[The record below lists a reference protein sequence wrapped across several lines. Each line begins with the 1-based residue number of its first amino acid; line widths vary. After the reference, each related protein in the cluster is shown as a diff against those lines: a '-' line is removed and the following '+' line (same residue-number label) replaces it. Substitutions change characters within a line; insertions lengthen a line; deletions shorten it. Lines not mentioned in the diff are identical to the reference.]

1 MSTVVPFLV
10 IGITTGS
17 VYALA
22 AMGLTLTYRTT
33 GIFNF
38 SQGALGAAAAYIFY
52 DLTALHEIAWPLAAV
67 ICVVVVGIGGGLLL
81 ERLGSVL
88 ARVDVSVQIVAT
100 VGLMVAIQSLIVV
113 AYGPTSIA
121 FPAFLPTDLHSIAG
135 AAVSAD
141 QLIIAG
147 VVLLLGLVL
156 VGMVRF
162 TALGI
167 RTRAVVDDAD
177 LLALNGVEPKRVRR
191 VAWIIGST
199 FATVA
204 GILAA
209 VAVGTLDPTLLTLLL
224 INAFGAAA
232 LGAFRSLPLTYIG
245 GLMVGIASAL
255 ATKYITIG
263 TGFLAGIPA
272 AIPVIVLFIILLV
285 LPRRRLV
292 TSTTLRR
299 AALPLRG
306 LRPVRTQAR
315 FGVVAVAVL
324 LLAPT
329 IFGDGRLPALTATVV
344 YAILLLSLIVL
355 VKMSGQVS
363 LCQYGLA
370 AVGAAAFYQLA
381 GHAGLPWPVA
391 VIVAGLITIPVG
403 ALVAIPAIRLSG
415 LFLALATLAFGILLQ
430 QLFYTSD
437 LMFTQQ
443 PSVTSPRP
451 GFAEGDQSYY
461 YLTVFVLV
469 LCALLVVWV
478 ERSRL
483 GRMLRGMEQ
492 SPTTMVTH
500 GMNINVTK
508 VIVFSLSAFL
518 AGIAGALYGPITG
531 SLSAVSFDPL
541 NSVTL
546 LAILIV
552 SGPGLLRPALLG
564 GLGLSLIPSFITSA
578 TIVNYLPVLYGVS
591 AIIVA
596 TTVASRSRGGKKHD
610 PSSRW
615 TLPLPSRGN
624 PAPVKEKVKS

>member
-1 MSTVVPFLV
+1 MSAMVPFLV

-33 GIFNF
+33 GVFNF
-38 SQGALGAAAAYIFY
+38 SQGALGAAAAYLFY
-52 DLTALHEIAWPLAAV
+52 DLTALHGIAWPLAAV
-67 ICVVVVGIGGGLLL
+67 ICVAVIGIGGGLLL

-100 VGLMVAIQSLIVV
+100 VGLMVAIQALLVV
-113 AYGPTSIA
+113 VYGPTSIA

-135 AAVSAD
+135 ATVSSD

-147 VVLLLGLVL
+147 VVFLLGLVL
-156 VGMVRF
+156 VCMVRF

-177 LLALNGVEPKRVRR
+177 LLALNGVEPTRVRR
-191 VAWIIGST
+191 VAWFIGST
-199 FATVA
+199 FGTVA

-232 LGAFRSLPLTYIG
+232 LGAFRNLPLTYVG
-245 GLMVGIASAL
+245 GLAVGIASAL
-255 ATKYITIG
+255 ATKYITTG

-272 AIPVIVLFIILLV
+272 AIPVFVLFIILLV
-285 LPRRRLV
+285 IPRRQLV

-299 AALPLRG
+299 AALPLRR
-306 LRPVRTQAR
+306 LRPARTQAG
-315 FGVVAVAVL
+315 FGVVAVAAF

-329 IFGDGRLPALTATVV
+329 IFGDGRIPALTATVV
-344 YAILLLSLIVL
+344 YAILLLSLTVL
-355 VKMSGQVS
+355 VKLSGQVS

-370 AVGAAAFYQLA
+370 AIGAAAFYQLV
-381 GHAGLPWPVA
+381 GHAGLPWLVA
-391 VIVAGLITIPVG
+391 VIVAGLIAIPVG

-437 LMFTQQ
+437 FMFTQQ

-451 GFAEGDQSYY
+451 GFAESDQSYY
-461 YLTVFVLV
+461 YLTVFVLA

-531 SLSAVSFDPL
+531 SLSAVPFDPL

-552 SGPGLLRPALLG
+552 AGPGLLRPALLG
-564 GLGLSLIPSFITSA
+564 GLALSLIPSFITSA

-596 TTVASRSRGGKKHD
+596 ATVASRNRGRKKHD
-610 PSSRW
+610 TSSRW

-624 PAPVKEKVKS
+624 PALVKEVKS